1 MQFNQD
7 ISNREI
13 QITSYEPGQLVIGE
27 NQYDTNTVLFNGQV
41 FSDLLPGSIDAFSI
55 EHLQHLVE
63 LKPDVILLGTG
74 ENLIF
79 PESRISSYALSKQI
93 GIEVM
98 NSAAASRTYNVLLS
112 ESRIVLAAIF
122 IK

>member
-13 QITSYEPGQLVIGE
+13 QITSYEPGQLVIGK
-27 NQYDTNTVLFNGQV
+27 NKYDTNTVLFNGQV
-41 FSDLLPGSIDAFSI
+41 FSGLLPDSVNNFSID
-55 EHLQHLVE
+55 HLQHLIE

-79 PESRISSYALSKQI
+79 PESRVSSYALSKQI